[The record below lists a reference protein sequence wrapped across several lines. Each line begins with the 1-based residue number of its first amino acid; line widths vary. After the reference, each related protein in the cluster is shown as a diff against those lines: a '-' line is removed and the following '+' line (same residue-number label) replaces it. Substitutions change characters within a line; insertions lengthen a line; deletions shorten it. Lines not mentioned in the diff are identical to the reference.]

1 MTISPAVD
9 NDQVFA
15 IAQDVFSAMVDG
27 EAGPLQPWAGGEIVF
42 EDQVAAWV
50 DLHGLWPGRAALVT
64 ETATA
69 HALARAL
76 LGMGDDEEITREDLV
91 DAFGEV
97 ANVVGGNLKSLL
109 PTPGALSLPQ
119 VAAHVPAD
127 DAAMLVQETRLAW
140 RGSAI
145 VFSVW
150 FLPSAQA

>member
-1 MTISPAVD
+1 MTISPVVD
-9 NDQVFA
+9 DGQVFA
-15 IAQDVFSAMVDG
+15 IAQEVFSAMVDG
-27 EAGPLQPWAGGEIVF
+27 EAGLLQPWAGGEITF

-50 DLHGLWPGRAALVT
+50 DLHGLWPGRATLVT
-64 ETATA
+64 ETGTA
-69 HALARAL
+69 HDLARAL
-76 LGMGDDEEITREDLV
+76 LGMGDDEEITQEDLV

-119 VAAHVPAD
+119 VSARVPED
-127 DAAMLVQETRLAW
+127 DDAMLVQETRLAW
-140 RGSAI
+140 RGNAI